1 MLRGWAPLLYAL
13 GKFVSVSS
21 ETLHATPS
29 SLPLCATHISY
40 TYIITVLAILN
51 EVSIFLFSVAV
62 QNTNSRRAFVRR
74 SDYAKISHLA
84 SHLGAAPE
92 KEVDFY
98 THVMAFHFIVLFH
111 SSIETSQF
119 ENRRPPLPARSGQL
133 INRRK
138 TAQQTASTTRL
149 TQCPRP

>member
-13 GKFVSVSS
+13 GKFVPVSS
-21 ETLHATPS
+21 ESLHATPS

-51 EVSIFLFSVAV
+51 EVPIFLFLVAV
-62 QNTNSRRAFVRR
+62 RNTNSRRAFVRR

-84 SHLGAAPE
+84 SHLGGAPE

-98 THVMAFHFIVLFH
+98 THVMAWHFISLF
-111 SSIETSQF
+111 SSVPVSRHH
-119 ENRRPPLPARSGQL
+119 NS
-133 INRRK
+133 K
-138 TAQQTASTTRL
+138 TGDHHFQHDLANLSTVGKML
-149 TQCPRP
+149 SKPHQPQD